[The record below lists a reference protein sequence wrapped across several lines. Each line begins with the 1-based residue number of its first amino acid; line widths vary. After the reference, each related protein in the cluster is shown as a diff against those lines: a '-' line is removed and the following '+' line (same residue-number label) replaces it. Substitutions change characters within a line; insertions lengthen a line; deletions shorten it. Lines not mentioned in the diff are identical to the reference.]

1 MKLLINYNFGESYM
15 KGDVYYGK
23 GIRELE
29 DEYPDL
35 YDLVS
40 NINETVWDGKVLDYK
55 TQKLIAIGIT
65 ASRADPRATKKQ
77 IRSAIEVLG
86 ITKEEIV
93 DVLRVVLLTSGMPAF
108 SKSLQILNSVTEA
121 IEEEREDKA

>member
-1 MKLLINYNFGESYM
+1 M
-15 KGDVYYGK
+15 KGEVYYGK

-29 DEYPDL
+29 DEYTDL
-35 YDLVS
+35 YDLVTDL
-40 NINETVWDGKVLDYK
+40 NNTVWDGKVLDYK

-86 ITKEEIV
+86 ITKDEIV

-108 SKSLQILNSVTEA
+108 SKSLQILNSVILTM
-121 IEEEREDKA
+121 EEEKE

>member
-1 MKLLINYNFGESYM
+1 M

-23 GIRELE
+23 GIRELK

-35 YDLVS
+35 YELVS
-40 NINETVWDGKVLDYK
+40 DINETVWDGKVLDYK

-86 ITKEEIV
+86 ITKDEIV

-108 SKSLQILNSVTEA
+108 SKSLQILNSVVEA

>member
-1 MKLLINYNFGESYM
+1 MIGEL
-15 KGDVYYGK
+15 YYGK

-29 DEYPDL
+29 DENPDL
-35 YDLVS
+35 YELVTDLNNV
-40 NINETVWDGKVLDYK
+40 VWDGKVLDYK

-86 ITKEEIV
+86 VTKEEIV

-108 SKSLQILNSVTEA
+108 SKSLQILNSVVDA